1 MDIKEPRFDRPVGLG
16 ATSEKKPVDSHE
28 VEITEGKRVFLI
40 YKGWLMGAM
49 VTQVVMPGA
58 VFVGR
63 VLAFEGNELT
73 HGELKYDDLF
83 RFRKADVRWIDWAV
97 NS

>member
-1 MDIKEPRFDRPVGLG
+1 MGLCCG
-16 ATSEKKPVDSHE
+16 EAAWPWTWPKPPQRKGPAASPMCSHE

-73 HGELKYDDLF
+73 HGELKYDDLV
-83 RFRKADVRWIDWAV
+83 RFRKADVR
-97 NS
+97 